1 VEREVGALN
10 SNSLFL
16 IAGIGAGV
24 AKAFA
29 KYGPKDANAPY
40 IILIGRSRQGA
51 EDVINEMKK
60 HNSNG
65 KYEFIQGDLSLM
77 KGVRGVAAEI
87 AGKVD
92 EINYLCMSQG
102 IMTMKTK
109 DDTEEGIDR
118 KMSLH
123 FYSRYR
129 IPILG
134 LTISFL
140 LGNLLLPKLEKSA
153 DKGEDARVLSVL
165 AAGKGGA
172 IDLNDLGLKDSYGLK
187 RKADS
192 ATTYNDLMIE
202 VGNDSNLSDGT
213 GVVNSTS

>member
-1 VEREVGALN
+1 
-10 SNSLFL
+10 
-16 IAGIGAGV
+16 
-24 AKAFA
+24 
-29 KYGPKDANAPY
+29 
-40 IILIGRSRQGA
+40 
-51 EDVINEMKK
+51 
-60 HNSNG
+60 
-65 KYEFIQGDLSLM
+65 M
-77 KGVRGVAAEI
+77 KGVRGVATEI
-87 AGKVD
+87 AGKVE